1 MQNVP
6 PVNVD
11 ISKLDLILS
20 QNLGDLILLIVLDP
34 FLLNIFPT
42 SLLPTGVYLI
52 ILAILAWYLSGYICQ
67 GLHQISRI
75 DTKQHATFD
84 APEARQ
90 SSKKVD

>member
-11 ISKLDLILS
+11 ISKLNLILS
-20 QNLGDLILLIVLDP
+20 QNVGDLILPTVLDP

-52 ILAILAWYLSGYICQ
+52 VLALLAWYLSEYIYQ
-67 GLHQISRI
+67 GLYQISRI
-75 DTKQHATFD
+75 DTKQHATLD

-90 SSKKVD
+90 SSKKVN